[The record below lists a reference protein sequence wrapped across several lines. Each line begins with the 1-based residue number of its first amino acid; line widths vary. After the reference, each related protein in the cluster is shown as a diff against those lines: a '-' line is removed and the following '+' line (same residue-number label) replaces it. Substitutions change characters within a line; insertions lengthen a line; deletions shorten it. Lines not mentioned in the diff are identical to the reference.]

1 MESKEKNLMILKYGA
16 YTFVIVLCFSVML
29 PLIGASMALSQ
40 NLMMVVLG
48 AEIFFCCKE
57 YKEKSEQSLD
67 FKNAFFLGMKV
78 SFVAGLINSI
88 LVLIIILAIGS
99 AAIEEALYKSKAL
112 IYKGGDDAVFRQIV
126 EVVSNPF
133 TISIFTILL
142 YLLIGV
148 FLSILVALFVKE
160 SHSDQG

>member
-1 MESKEKNLMILKYGA
+1 MILKYGV

-57 YKEKSEQSLD
+57 YKEKSEESLD

-78 SFVAGLINSI
+78 SFVAGLVNSL
-88 LVLIIILAIGS
+88 LVLVIILAIGNT
-99 AAIEEALYKSKAL
+99 AIEEAMYKSKSL
-112 IYKGGDDAVFRQIV
+112 IYKGGDDAVFKQIV
-126 EVVSNPF
+126 DLVSNPVTISVF
-133 TISIFTILL
+133 TIIL
-142 YLLIGV
+142 YLVIGV

-160 SHSDQG
+160 PHSAGNEK

>member
-1 MESKEKNLMILKYGA
+1 MILKYGT
-16 YTFVIVLCFSVML
+16 YTFAIVMCFSVIL
-29 PLIGASMALSQ
+29 PMIGASLAISQ
-40 NLMMVVLG
+40 NLMMLVLG

-67 FKNAFFLGMKV
+67 FKNAFFLGIKV
-78 SFVAGLINSI
+78 SFIAGLINSI

-99 AAIEEALYKSKAL
+99 SAIEEAMYKSKAL
-112 IYKGGDDAVFRQIV
+112 IYKGGDDAVFKQIV
-126 EVVSNPF
+126 ELVSNPF
-133 TISIFTILL
+133 TISIFTVIL

-160 SHSDQG
+160 PHSDQG